1 MIIFANINNKVMA
14 RPIKETPI
22 VSGKDAVKFAEKM
35 ANAKPASKDE
45 IEYARG
51 LYEAVKAKSN
61 FEF

>member
-1 MIIFANINNKVMA
+1 MA